1 MRLTFTLII
10 YKYSVVDYAIECK
23 EMQGDTKVIKT
34 PFNRNPTG

>member
-1 MRLTFTLII
+1 MYLIITLII
-10 YKYSVVDYAIECK
+10 YKYSVIDYAIECK